1 MIHQISLL
9 KMLFIL
15 CVCVQTL
22 THIHVPYVYTCP
34 QRAEDDIRF
43 PEIGAIDGYEP
54 SNMVLGNKLGSFAR
68 AAGTH
73 MQNFLSCETTPK

>member
-9 KMLFIL
+9 KILFIL

-22 THIHVPYVYTCP
+22 THIRVPHVYTCP
-34 QRAEDDIRF
+34 QRAEEDIRF
-43 PEIGAIDGYEP
+43 PEIGVIDGYEP
-54 SNMVLGNKLGSFAR
+54 SNMVLGTKLGSFAQ
-68 AAGTH
+68 AASAH